1 MKELEQPV
9 VSIPF
14 KLSNGVSLKAT
25 AYARMIKSS
34 HRVDAK
40 SIGIDWN
47 TVCVGISL
55 DDGEYGRRLV
65 DYIDMCSEDAED
77 HMNEKLIRVSSALG
91 SAEHFHTMQNAV
103 FLALHNVKQL
113 KKD

>member
-1 MKELEQPV
+1 MQELVQPV
-9 VSIPF
+9 VSVPF
-14 KLSNGVSLKAT
+14 KLPNGVSLKAT
-25 AYARMIKSS
+25 AHARMIKSS

-40 SIGIDWN
+40 PIGIDWD
-47 TVCVGISL
+47 TIYVGISL
-55 DDGEYGRRLV
+55 DDGKYGRMLV
-65 DYIDMCSEDAED
+65 DSIDMCSEDAED
-77 HMNEKLIRVSSALG
+77 YMNENLVRISSALG